1 MPIAIVD
8 EIDLPS
14 GSKGLRKSKSSTIL
28 SPLGT
33 RAPLAFKFTG
43 MAGRNAR
50 ELHSIRAR

>member
-8 EIDLPS
+8 EIDPPS
-14 GSKGLRKSKSSTIL
+14 GSKGLRKSKSDTIL

-33 RAPLAFKFTG
+33 RAPPASKFTDV
-43 MAGRNAR
+43 AGRNAR